1 MLYCV
6 SFFLVMRRP
15 PRSTLSSS
23 SAASDVYKRQVST
36 QSTGKNGNGV
46 MEESEAWGTV
56 ASDAAEL
63 NRQMD
68 AALAD
73 ISTLRKTVAR
83 LPDRHQPYIPQPVTT
98 LPAIRAPEPRT
109 IIRRSS
115 VAGRSRKASQ
125 CDRERLLAELNKAG
139 TGALDKLPGVVV
151 LEVLPSK
158 RCVHFGTV
166 VAGAVQPSTSTVIEA
181 KGGGAELKLG
191 EKARGYAL
199 LLAQHA
205 EQISSNDVPC
215 VLRRVARVRRG
226 KREHAYDVVA
236 MQRPSRV
243 PKWIRNPLQGPRQK
257 LEELE
262 EDCLLYT
269 SPSPRDRTRSR
280 MPSSA

>member
-1 MLYCV
+1 MPRWQISPLSERQLLDCQTVTNPMCRHTLTRLSAV
-6 SFFLVMRRP
+6 S
-15 PRSTLSSS
+15 
-23 SAASDVYKRQVST
+23 Q
-36 QSTGKNGNGV
+36 
-46 MEESEAWGTV
+46 
-56 ASDAAEL
+56 
-63 NRQMD
+63 
-68 AALAD
+68 
-73 ISTLRKTVAR
+73 
-83 LPDRHQPYIPQPVTT
+83 IPQPVTT

-262 EDCLLYT
+262 EDSEQVCSVCLEGSFHVSCVELACRHKFHQKCIRQWIQK
-269 SPSPRDRTRSR
+269 SPEGQSVSCPMCKGEIGEIPHSRTCTR
-280 MPSSA
+280 